1 MVLQPAKMMCSSFP
15 ASMTRRAKAPNE
27 PATCSLNSLN
37 SSKTHQIQPT
47 SGCRMRCCITSRVTP
62 TVKTRPSGRQRR
74 LLRPRPVRHSVSL
87 TSHKPNCP
95 QTNLASS
102 PTTSHQA
109 DSGRTTPDGAEG
121 WRQANLRVNMGH
133 RGVPGS
139 SDGHHITTLRLAR
152 RPATSSERESLQ
164 GAFSTRFTG
173 YRPSGAASHMRAA
186 GQAQAATASSS
197 TPMALERAI
206 PCRSARERTRGSPLP
221 LGLADAALSSLLAE
235 IMDPPDLRDH
245 GSMTM
250 TGL

>member
-1 MVLQPAKMMCSSFP
+1 
-15 ASMTRRAKAPNE
+15 
-27 PATCSLNSLN
+27 
-37 SSKTHQIQPT
+37 
-47 SGCRMRCCITSRVTP
+47 MRCCITSRVTP

-74 LLRPRPVRHSVSL
+74 LLRPRPESHSVSL

-152 RPATSSERESLQ
+152 RPATSSERESLKV
-164 GAFSTRFTG
+164 
-173 YRPSGAASHMRAA
+173 
-186 GQAQAATASSS
+186 
-197 TPMALERAI
+197 
-206 PCRSARERTRGSPLP
+206 RSAQGSPAI
-221 LGLADAALSSLLAE
+221 GLAVLHHTCVLRAKHRPQLLPAALQWRWSAPYHAEAQERGPGGVLCRWVLLMQHLAAFLLRSWIHLISE
-235 IMDPPDLRDH
+235 IMDP
-245 GSMTM
+245 
-250 TGL
+250 